1 MSTSDLAPHHREEPP
16 RRVCELGGGRH
27 IEGWVGPANCGIL
40 IRNPLPLNSKPI
52 SCTQA
57 IYFGRVK
64 FMAQI
69 SLILKRTLSLW
80 FGLHP
85 PNLQLK
91 TWNLKMG
98 WVFVAPMSQTG
109 RQTES
114 EGWKLELGQIWL
126 EMWESNES
134 KYFEIH
140 WDFYSLTFWCPKA
153 QRKRK
158 TC

>member
-1 MSTSDLAPHHREEPP
+1 
-16 RRVCELGGGRH
+16 
-27 IEGWVGPANCGIL
+27 
-40 IRNPLPLNSKPI
+40 
-52 SCTQA
+52 
-57 IYFGRVK
+57 
-64 FMAQI
+64 MAQI
-69 SLILKRTLSLW
+69 SLILMRTLSLW

-85 PNLQLK
+85 LNLQLK

-114 EGWKLELGQIWL
+114 EGWKLGLGQIWL

-140 WDFYSLTFWCPKA
+140 CDFYPLTFLCPHREKERLLKVCVKIWA
-153 QRKRK
+153 WLQTIFNQPPPIGLLLLQACDLPPPSLAPLNSHQLVLANFEHR
-158 TC
+158 